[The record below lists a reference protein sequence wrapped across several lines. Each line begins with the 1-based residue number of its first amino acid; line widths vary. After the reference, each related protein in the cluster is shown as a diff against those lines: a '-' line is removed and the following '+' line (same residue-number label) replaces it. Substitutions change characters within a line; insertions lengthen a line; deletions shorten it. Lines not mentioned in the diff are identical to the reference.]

1 LWVANGRELQS
12 LPDMTDAPARPR
24 LLTNVAVVAIGR
36 NEGDRLR
43 RCLES
48 VAGRAAL
55 VVYVDSGSTDGS
67 VALSKA
73 MGAEF
78 VALDMSTP
86 FTAARARNA
95 GAVFALQLR
104 PDLEYLQFVDGDCEV
119 DANWLETAHD
129 FLLSHDG
136 VAAAFGRRRERHP
149 ERSVFNHLC
158 DMEWNVPPGEVRS
171 CGGDVMMRAES
182 WRRVGGYR
190 EDLIAGEEPELCI
203 RLRGAGWTIRCLD
216 APMTLHD
223 AAITR
228 WGQWWTRTTRT
239 GYAFA
244 EGSHLFGAPPERH
257 WVRESRR
264 SVFWGLAAP
273 AVIAVLA
280 LTVWPWFLV
289 MIGFY
294 PIQMLRLY
302 LRNAGTVRERALKAV
317 FTTLGYF
324 PEAAGHLRFW
334 RNRLMAKRGA
344 LIEYK

>member
-1 LWVANGRELQS
+1 
-12 LPDMTDAPARPR
+12 MTSAPVRPR
-24 LLTNVAVVAIGR
+24 LANVAVIAIGR

-48 VAGRAAL
+48 VVGRVA
-55 VVYVDSGSTDGS
+55 VMVYVDSGSTDGS
-67 VALSKA
+67 VTLSRAL
-73 MGAEF
+73 GAEL

-95 GAVFALQLR
+95 GALRALELQ
-104 PDLEYLQFVDGDCEV
+104 PDLEYLKFVDGDCEI
-119 DANWLETAHD
+119 DASWLDTAHD
-129 FLLSHDG
+129 FLRDHADV
-136 VAAAFGRRRERHP
+136 VAVFGRRRERHP
-149 ERSVFNHLC
+149 EHSVFNRLC
-158 DMEWNVPPGEVRS
+158 DMEWNVPPGDVRS
-171 CGGDVMMRAES
+171 CGGDVMMRAAS

-203 RLRGAGWTIRCLD
+203 RLRGAGGRIRCLD

-228 WGQWWTRTTRT
+228 WSQWWMRTTRT
-239 GYAFA
+239 GHAFA

-264 SVFWGLAAP
+264 AVIWGLVLPAAILLAALVFRP
-273 AVIAVLA
+273 AALA
-280 LTVWPWFLV
+280 LLCL
-289 MIGFY
+289 Y
-294 PIQMLRLY
+294 PLQVLRLFVR
-302 LRNAGTVRERALKAV
+302 LPGNARDRALKAV

-334 RNRLMAKRGA
+334 RNRALARRSA